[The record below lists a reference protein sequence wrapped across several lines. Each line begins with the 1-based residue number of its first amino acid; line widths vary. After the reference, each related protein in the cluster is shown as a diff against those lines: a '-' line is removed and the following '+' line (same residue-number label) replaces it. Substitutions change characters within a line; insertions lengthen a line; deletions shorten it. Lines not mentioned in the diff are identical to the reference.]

1 MSSAPIEFEDFHW
14 LLDILQSLEVGL
26 VVLDMDYKVLVWNG
40 FMENHSGIN
49 GAAIHEKCMFD
60 YVKNLPREWLEK
72 KVEDAIVLRTPVF
85 STWEQRQYLFQFK
98 ATRPFTGMS
107 EYMYQNVTVM
117 PLKSIHGGVSQICII
132 VYDVTD
138 SASNQLG
145 LHKANEQLR
154 QLSITDGLTKLY
166 NRAYWQECLSQE
178 YNRYQRKPIDVTL
191 MMMDI
196 DFFKKVN
203 DTYGHPAGDAVL
215 RKLSETLKSH
225 LRSTDVAGRY
235 GGEEFAII
243 LLDSDVIKSI
253 TVAERLRKAVEA
265 IVVHYENMVIKFT
278 ISVGLCQLE
287 KDTASAKDW
296 LINTDN
302 CLYYS
307 KKNGRNQV
315 TAYGVTEMKPLEDK
329 GPDH

>member
-1 MSSAPIEFEDFHW
+1 MSANTLEIGEFHW
-14 LLDILQSLEVGL
+14 LFDVLQSLEVGL
-26 VVLDMDYKVLVWNG
+26 IVLDMDFKVQVWNG

-49 GAAIHEKCMFD
+49 GASIHGKPMFD
-60 YVKNLPREWLEK
+60 FFNNLPRDWLEQK
-72 KVEDAIVLRTPVF
+72 IGDAIALKTAVF
-85 STWEQRQYLFQFK
+85 STWEQREFLFSFK

-107 EYMYQNVTVM
+107 EYMYQNITIM
-117 PLKSIHGGVSQICII
+117 PLKSVHGGISHICII
-132 VYDVTD
+132 IYDVTE
-138 SASNQLG
+138 SATNQLG
-145 LHKANEQLR
+145 LYKANEQLR

-166 NRAYWQECLSQE
+166 NRAYWQECLFQE
-178 YNRYQRKPIDVTL
+178 YNRFKRKPIDVTL
-191 MMMDI
+191 MMLDI

-243 LLDSDVIKSI
+243 LLDSDILKSI
-253 TVAERLRKAVEA
+253 TVAERLRKTVEG
-265 IVVHYENMVIKFT
+265 IVIHYEDKVIRFT
-278 ISVGLCQLE
+278 VSIGLCQLE
-287 KDTASAKDW
+287 PGIPSEKEW
-296 LINTDN
+296 LVNTDN

-315 TAYGVTEMKPLEDK
+315 TAFGVTDMKL
-329 GPDH
+329 